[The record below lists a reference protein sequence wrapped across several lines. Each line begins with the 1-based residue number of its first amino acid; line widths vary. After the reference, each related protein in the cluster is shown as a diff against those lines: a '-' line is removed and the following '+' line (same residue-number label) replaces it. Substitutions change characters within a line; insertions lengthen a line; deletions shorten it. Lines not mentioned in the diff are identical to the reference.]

1 VSPAEVITLINI
13 ASQLAEVIQTAV
25 EASDDAQVKAAW
37 VQAQAM
43 FNKGFEAAYGHSD
56 QA

>member
-1 VSPAEVITLINI
+1 MSRAEVITLINI
-13 ASQLAEVIQTAV
+13 VSQLAEVIQASV

-43 FNKGFEAAYGHSD
+43 FNKGFEAAYGNPD
-56 QA
+56 KA